1 MMKAGTQARR
11 LSLLFLMGLGVFRSA
26 GQTPI
31 IAAGDP
37 VIAFDEDTASN
48 SSYPGGESPNLAI
61 DGSTATKYLNF
72 GRENSGIIITPAF
85 GPSVLRSF
93 AITTANDAPERDPA
107 SVIIYGTNETIVSI
121 DNSAGAGESWTRLA
135 ELPLALSI
143 DRFMAMPPVDVTNNE
158 SFSSYKFVFPT
169 MKGPGHNS
177 MQIAELQAWDE
188 SNGQGQAIFGPAD
201 SALAIH
207 ESTPESSFP
216 LAEGPDYLF
225 DGLTSTKYLNFG
237 RENSGFIVSPSIG
250 PSVAGS
256 FILSTA
262 NDFEGRDPV
271 GWKLFGTNAEIVTES
286 NGTGQDEPW
295 TLIAEGR
302 LEPPIERFAAAP
314 QVFFENAASYTSYK
328 FLVTEVRNPFGDSV
342 DSAQYSEFQLFG
354 AEAAGR
360 IVISAISLDQQSN
373 EVTITWDA
381 PSGGLYQLESSVD
394 LIDWGNLIATGL
406 QVENDRDFSFQPP
419 PGGTVFYRIVADSG
433 N

>member
-1 MMKAGTQARR
+1 MKTHNHVRR
-11 LSLLFLMGLGVFRSA
+11 ASLICLMAFGIFRSA
-26 GQTPI
+26 GQSPI

-37 VIAFDEDTASN
+37 VLAIDEDTASN

-72 GRENSGIIITPAF
+72 GRENSGIIITPAS

-107 SVIIYGTNETIVSI
+107 SVIIYGTNETIVST

-143 DRFMAMPPVDVTNNE
+143 NRFTAMAPVDVTNSE
-158 SFSSYKFVFPT
+158 SFTSYKFVFPT

-188 SNGQGQAIFGPAD
+188 ANGQGQAIFGLAD

-216 LAEGPDYLF
+216 LAEGPEYLF

-237 RENSGFIVSPSIG
+237 RENSGFIVTPSVG

-262 NDFEGRDPV
+262 NDFDGRDPI

-295 TLIAEGR
+295 TLIAEGQ

-328 FLVTEVRNPFGDSV
+328 FLVTEVRAPFGDSV
-342 DSAQYSEFQLFG
+342 DSTQYSEFQLFG
-354 AEAAGR
+354 AEAAGA
-360 IVISAISLDQQSN
+360 IVISAISLDPPSN
-373 EVTITWDA
+373 EATITWDA
-381 PSGGLYQLESSVD
+381 PSGGLYRLESSGD
-394 LIDWGNLIATGL
+394 LLDWSNLIASGL
-406 QVENDRDFSFQPP
+406 QVENDGVFSFQPP
-419 PGGTVFYRIVADSG
+419 VGGKVFYRIVADSG